1 MTQVTLSGLTKIFD
15 QKSPP
20 AVDNLDLEI
29 ESGKLTALLG
39 PSGCGKTTTMKM
51 IAGLLRPTAGD
62 ILFDGDSILSIKP
75 EERGAVMVF
84 QNYLLFPYMNIA
96 DNIGFGLKMRKV
108 NKKEIR
114 SRVEDM
120 LDLVQLPGFE
130 DRKPNQLSG
139 GQQQRIALARALI
152 VQPNV
157 LLLDEPLS
165 NLDAHLRD
173 EMRVLIRRIQTEMG
187 ITTVFVTHDQEEAV
201 VLADKVALLFDGRLQ
216 QFDAP
221 DSFYDT
227 PNTVDIATFFGGT
240 NFIPGYYLDGTIT
253 TDIGVFDAPNSLV
266 PEGDA
271 VLSIRPEAVDL
282 GEGGENSVSGHRPVP
297 RLRGTLRALPD
308 QDRRHRDR
316 GGHRTRTG
324 QVVRRRRQYSGEVRS
339 RQDLGP
345 GTEHRRTTRRHHRL
359 GTPWPAP
366 VLPVGPSPR
375 PATTPAGV

>member
-15 QKSPP
+15 AKNPP
-20 AVDNLDLEI
+20 AVDQLDLDI

-51 IAGLLRPTAGD
+51 IAGLLRPTSGD

-84 QNYLLFPYMNIA
+84 QNYLLFPYMSIA

-108 NKKEIR
+108 SKKEIR
-114 SRVEDM
+114 TRVTDM

-216 QFDAP
+216 QFDVP
-221 DSFYDT
+221 DAFYET
-227 PNTVDIATFFGGT
+227 PRTREIATFFGGS

-253 TDIGVFDAPNSLV
+253 TDIGVFEAPHTMIG
-266 PEGDA
+266 EGNA
-271 VLSIRPEAVDL
+271 LLSIRPEAVDL
-282 GEGGENSVSGHRPVP
+282 GVGGENSVSGTVLSHVY
-297 RLRGTLRALPD
+297 
-308 QDRRHRDR
+308 
-316 GGHRTRTG
+316 GGRYARFQVRIGDIEIEAITEPG
-324 QVVRRRRQYSGEVRS
+324 QVKLFADGDNIPVKF
-339 RQDLGP
+339 DPDKIWILGP
-345 GTEHRRTTRRHHRL
+345 NTAEK
-359 GTPWPAP
+359 PAA
-366 VLPVGPSPR
+366 
-375 PATTPAGV
+375 ATTG

>member
-1 MTQVTLSGLTKIFD
+1 MTQVKLSGLTKIFD
-15 QKSPP
+15 AKNPP
-20 AVDNLDLEI
+20 AVDQLDLDI

-51 IAGLLRPTAGD
+51 IAGLLRPTSGD

-84 QNYLLFPYMNIA
+84 QNYLLFPYMSIA

-114 SRVEDM
+114 SRVTDM

-152 VQPNV
+152 VEPNV

-216 QFDAP
+216 QFDGP
-221 DSFYDT
+221 DAFYDT
-227 PNTVDIATFFGGT
+227 PRTVEIATFFGGS
-240 NFIPGYYLDGTIT
+240 NFIPGHYQDGVIN
-253 TDIGVFDAPNSLV
+253 TDIGLFTAPHSAV
-266 PEGDA
+266 GDGEA
-271 VLSIRPEAVDL
+271 MLSIRPEAVEL
-282 GEGGENSVSGHRPVP
+282 GVGGDNSVE
-297 RLRGTLRALPD
+297 GTVLSHVYAGRYARFQVQIGEVEIEAITEP
-308 QDRRHRDR
+308 
-316 GGHRTRTG
+316 G
-324 QVVRRRRQYSGEVRS
+324 QVKMFGDGDTVAVNF
-339 RQDLGP
+339 
-345 GTEHRRTTRRHHRL
+345 
-359 GTPWPAP
+359 AP
-366 VLPVGPSPR
+366 DKIWVLDAKSAGQ
-375 PATTPAGV
+375 PATADSAG

>member
-15 QKSPP
+15 AKNPP

-51 IAGLLRPTAGD
+51 IAGLLRPTSGD
-62 ILFDGDSILSIKP
+62 ILFDGSSILSIKP

-84 QNYLLFPYMNIA
+84 QNYLLFPYMTIA

-114 SRVEDM
+114 SRVEAM

-130 DRKPNQLSG
+130 ERKPNQLSG

-152 VQPNV
+152 VEPNV

-216 QFDAP
+216 QFDGP
-221 DSFYDT
+221 DSFYET
-227 PNTVDIATFFGGT
+227 PNTVEIATFFGGT
-240 NFIPGYYLDGTIT
+240 NFIPGQYQNGVIT
-253 TDIGVFDAPNSLV
+253 TTIGEFSAPHSLV
-266 PEGDA
+266 PDGEA
-271 VLSIRPEAVDL
+271 VLSIRPEGVEL
-282 GEGGENSVSGHRPVP
+282 GVGGENSAE
-297 RLRGTLRALPD
+297 GTVLSHVYAGRYARFQVRIGEVEIEAVTEP
-308 QDRRHRDR
+308 
-316 GGHRTRTG
+316 G
-324 QVVRRRRQYSGEVRS
+324 QVKLFADGDSIPVKFDPEKIWI
-339 RQDLGP
+339 LGP
-345 GTEHRRTTRRHHRL
+345 NATEQAAADST
-359 GTPWPAP
+359 G
-366 VLPVGPSPR
+366 
-375 PATTPAGV
+375 